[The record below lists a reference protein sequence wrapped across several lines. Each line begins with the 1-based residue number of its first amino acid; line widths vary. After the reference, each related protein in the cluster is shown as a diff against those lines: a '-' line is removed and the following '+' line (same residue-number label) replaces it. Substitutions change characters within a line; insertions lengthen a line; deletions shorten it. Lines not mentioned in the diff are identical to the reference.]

1 MAELVDAL
9 DSKSG
14 EHLLVP
20 VQVRPAVPETAS
32 DGKTAPFAFWLGR
45 VFNVDLLIFRR
56 LEGLKLPYSSFACI
70 SVTLLYLD
78 ALQIDYMAAY
88 TVEIQVLLSHKLDPE
103 GAFLDNSKGR
113 RYIQALPR
121 RHKDW

>member
-1 MAELVDAL
+1 MVDAL

-32 DGKTAPFAFWLGR
+32 DKKPPLSLFGWGG
-45 VFNVDLLIFRR
+45 FNVDLLIFRR
-56 LEGLKLPYSSFACI
+56 LEELKFPHSSFACI
-70 SVTLLYLD
+70 SGTLLYLD
-78 ALQIDYMAAY
+78 ALQIGYMAAY
-88 TVEIQVLLSHKLDPE
+88 TVEIQALLLRKLDSE

-121 RHKDW
+121 RRKAR